1 MTWMEGVVS
10 LCRNSPACFAPVVY
24 RAALTASATSW
35 SWSGYPPPTP
45 TAPMTAPC
53 ASVTG
58 TAPPTKTTGSPNP
71 ESMPNIGAPGWTA
84 PARSR
89 VGCAKVPSFRVVS
102 TTVRNGHPLP
112 TAQLSGIFG
121 VPGGK
126 DISPELSW
134 SGFPKRTKSFVV
146 SMYDPEAPTGSGF
159 WHWIVED
166 IPARTTSLPEN
177 AGALKSTTLPAG
189 AIQLDGDA
197 GVARYIGGAP
207 PAGSGVH
214 DYYITVTALDESST
228 GLGATTSGALLGF
241 EIDSHTIARATLICP
256 TSIK

>member
-1 MTWMEGVVS
+1 MKVS
-10 LCRNSPACFAPVVY
+10 RLRATVAT
-24 RAALTASATSW
+24 AALGIGIGAACAVSA
-35 SWSGYPPPTP
+35 
-45 TAPMTAPC
+45 
-53 ASVTG
+53 G
-58 TAPPTKTTGSPNP
+58 TAAAASSTPALAGDH
-71 ESMPNIGAPGWTA
+71 GHGPGYRDR
-84 PARSR
+84 PDPYEFLPR
-89 VGCAKVPSFRVVS
+89 VPSFTVVS

-112 TAQLSGIFG
+112 VAQLSGIFG

-134 SGFPKRTKSFVV
+134 SGFPKQTKSFVV

-166 IPARTTSLPEN
+166 IPATATSLPEG
-177 AGALKSTTLPAG
+177 AGALNSTTLPAG

-197 GVARYIGGAP
+197 GTPRYIGGAP

-214 DYYITVTALDESST
+214 DYYITVTALDEPST

-256 TSIK
+256 TSIP

>member
-1 MTWMEGVVS
+1 MKVS
-10 LCRNSPACFAPVVY
+10 RLKVAVAT
-24 RAALTASATSW
+24 AALGIGIGAACAVSA
-35 SWSGYPPPTP
+35 
-45 TAPMTAPC
+45 
-53 ASVTG
+53 G
-58 TAPPTKTTGSPNP
+58 TAAAASGTP
-71 ESMPNIGAPGWTA
+71 A
-84 PARSR
+84 PAGDHGHGHGPGYRDR
-89 VGCAKVPSFRVVS
+89 PDPYRFLPKVPSFTVVS

-112 TAQLSGIFG
+112 VAQLSGIFG

-134 SGFPKRTKSFVV
+134 SGFPKQTKSFVV

-166 IPARTTSLPEN
+166 IPATVTSLPQG
-177 AGALKSTTLPAG
+177 AGALNSTTLPAG

-197 GVARYIGGAP
+197 GTPRYIGGAP
-207 PAGSGVH
+207 PADSGIH
-214 DYYITVTALDESST
+214 DYYITITALNEPST

-256 TSIK
+256 TSIP

>member
-1 MTWMEGVVS
+1 MKVS
-10 LCRNSPACFAPVVY
+10 RLRATVAT
-24 RAALTASATSW
+24 AALGIGIGAACAVSA
-35 SWSGYPPPTP
+35 
-45 TAPMTAPC
+45 
-53 ASVTG
+53 G
-58 TAPPTKTTGSPNP
+58 TAAASSTPALAGDH
-71 ESMPNIGAPGWTA
+71 GHGPGYRDR
-84 PARSR
+84 PDPYEFLPR
-89 VGCAKVPSFRVVS
+89 VPSFTVVS

-112 TAQLSGIFG
+112 VAQLSGIFG

-134 SGFPKRTKSFVV
+134 SGFPKQTKSFVV

-166 IPARTTSLPEN
+166 IPATATSLPEG
-177 AGALKSTTLPAG
+177 AGALDSTTLPAG

-197 GVARYIGGAP
+197 GTPRYIGGAP

-214 DYYITVTALDESST
+214 DYYITVTALDEPST

-256 TSIK
+256 TSIP

>member
-1 MTWMEGVVS
+1 MKVS
-10 LCRNSPACFAPVVY
+10 KLRVTVAI
-24 RAALTASATSW
+24 AALGIGIGAAGAVSA
-35 SWSGYPPPTP
+35 
-45 TAPMTAPC
+45 
-53 ASVTG
+53 G
-58 TAPPTKTTGSPNP
+58 TAAAASSTPAAAGNHGDGPGSRQRPDP
-71 ESMPNIGAPGWTA
+71 YEFLP
-84 PARSR
+84 
-89 VGCAKVPSFRVVS
+89 KVPSFKVVS
-102 TTVRNGHPLP
+102 TTVRNRHPLP
-112 TAQLSGIFG
+112 LAQLSGIFG

-134 SGFPKRTKSFVV
+134 SGFPKATKSFVV

-166 IPARTTSLPEN
+166 VPAGTTRLPEG
-177 AGALKSTTLPAG
+177 AGALDSTALPAG

-197 GVARYIGGAP
+197 GMPRYIGGAP

-214 DYYITVTALDESST
+214 DYYITITALDEAST

-256 TSIK
+256 TSIP